1 MRNLFQKGLNL
12 FSSKRKNPFKILY
25 NDIKTGLLNTKFEE
39 KLNEPKEEKNVKE
52 IQKVITRIK
61 NIFVSKTNCSKFNYH
76 PLINYTIGKYGD
88 YSLYLKTIFVEI
100 SYYKN
105 NELKK
110 IEKTYFN
117 PNSKTFGVNFQ
128 NLTFIFYMNYSNV
141 QIILDFKEYYNIS
154 ASPDLKK
161 IRKNYIDLSNNK
173 NNIINNS
180 NLENSIKFNSTI
192 DYSLRFNNNDGL
204 KNSFEETKEKINGFS
219 CINHNNI
226 YEIKYGFNKIGI
238 DGFYEIRDDIKLPYK
253 NPKNIYIP
261 KKSLA
266 FLEIKMNCEIKYIK
280 NEIHRKIQILKLL
293 GLSYDKIFFLGILYN
308 NNKIENEEEEKM
320 YFEEDNF
327 KIYIFNCKAYFLGQ
341 KITLVKR
348 VFSDEITNTP
358 ININNIDQN
367 KNDINERVLSV
378 NKSNTRNINLG
389 NHKTENLNE
398 VKYNDNKLN
407 NKINN
412 INKPL
417 SGLKSLSNFSLFDDD
432 ILYSQMIFG

>member
-1 MRNLFQKGLNL
+1 M
-12 FSSKRKNPFKILY
+12 
-25 NDIKTGLLNTKFEE
+25 
-39 KLNEPKEEKNVKE
+39 
-52 IQKVITRIK
+52 
-61 NIFVSKTNCSKFNYH
+61 
-76 PLINYTIGKYGD
+76 
-88 YSLYLKTIFVEI
+88 
-100 SYYKN
+100 
-105 NELKK
+105 
-110 IEKTYFN
+110 
-117 PNSKTFGVNFQ
+117 
-128 NLTFIFYMNYSNV
+128 
-141 QIILDFKEYYNIS
+141 
-154 ASPDLKK
+154 
-161 IRKNYIDLSNNK
+161 
-173 NNIINNS
+173 
-180 NLENSIKFNSTI
+180 
-192 DYSLRFNNNDGL
+192 
-204 KNSFEETKEKINGFS
+204 
-219 CINHNNI
+219 
-226 YEIKYGFNKIGI
+226 
-238 DGFYEIRDDIKLPYK
+238 
-253 NPKNIYIP
+253 
-261 KKSLA
+261 
-266 FLEIKMNCEIKYIK
+266 
-280 NEIHRKIQILKLL
+280 
-293 GLSYDKIFFLGILYN
+293 GILYN